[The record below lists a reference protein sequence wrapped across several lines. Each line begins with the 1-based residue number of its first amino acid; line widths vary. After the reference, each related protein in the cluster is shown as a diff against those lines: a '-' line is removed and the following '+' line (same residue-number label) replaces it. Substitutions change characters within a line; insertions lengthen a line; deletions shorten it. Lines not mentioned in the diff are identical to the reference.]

1 MNLDIAP
8 RRDLDVLATSTLPP
22 TSTRALDLV
31 RCIED
36 EVLKVPQVEIP
47 THHVLHAGIYSR
59 TICIPAGVVL
69 TGALIKIPTTLV
81 INGCA
86 SVLIGDG
93 EEVLVQ
99 GYKVLAASAGR
110 KVAYIAHADTYVTM
124 YFKTD
129 AKSVEEA
136 EAEFTD
142 EADRLL
148 SRNGANEVVITGE

>member
-1 MNLDIAP
+1 MTTRVSVPA
-8 RRDLDVLATSTLPP
+8 ALPP
-22 TSTRALDLV
+22 TSPRALDLV
-31 RCIED
+31 CCIEN
-36 EVLKVPQVEIP
+36 EVLKSPQVEIP

-86 SVLIGDG
+86 SMLIGDG

-99 GYKVLAASAGR
+99 GYKVLAASVGR
-110 KVAYIAHADTYVTM
+110 KVAYIAHADTHVTM

-129 AKSVEEA
+129 AKDVAAA

-142 EADRLL
+142 ESDRLL
-148 SRNGANEVVITGE
+148 SRHGVNEVIITGE